1 MAERVV
7 WDHEAEGSTP
17 SAPTPAVLRFEM
29 IFTGLTVSLLLGA
42 PAGAM
47 TRVAVKADAAEA
59 RLRAADAALEKA
71 DYERA
76 RDELAAAEYEMGPK
90 DPRIVRVYERRGAA
104 YLREARVKEARAAFT
119 RAIAA
124 ASVRKADDP
133 AVSRAYAGMGLCLL
147 KQDNKKFA
155 LRFFKRGLAFAPD
168 EGTRMFLED
177 HIRELEG
184 GRPEPLR

>member
-7 WDHEAEGSTP
+7 WDHEVPSSTLG
-17 SAPTPAVLRFEM
+17 APMPAVLRVEM
-29 IFTGLTVSLLLGA
+29 IFAGLTVSLLLGA
-42 PAGAM
+42 PAGAL
-47 TRVAVKADAAEA
+47 TPVAVKADAVEA
-59 RLRAADAALEKA
+59 RLRAADEALEKA
-71 DYERA
+71 DYERS

-104 YLREARVKEARAAFT
+104 YLREARVKEAQDAFT

-124 ASVRKADDP
+124 ASARKADGP

-147 KQDNKKFA
+147 KQDNKEFA

-184 GRPEPLR
+184 GQPEPLR